1 MGGLR
6 ATSHLPVFKFTVM
19 FFKKKKKNP
28 FQQQTGGNHYQGLSI
43 TPIEYAMA
51 NKLDACQFSVV
62 KYITRFRD
70 KNGLEDLKKAKD
82 FIDMLIYSEY
92 GKEDE

>member
-1 MGGLR
+1 MNKKGNNN
-6 ATSHLPVFKFTVM
+6 TFK
-19 FFKKKKKNP
+19 
-28 FQQQTGGNHYQGLSI
+28 QQTGGTHYQNLAI
-43 TPIEYAMA
+43 TPIEYAIK

-82 FIDMLIYSEY
+82 FIDMIINTEY
-92 GKEDE
+92 NAK